1 MSIEAYFSIGK
12 VIGLIVGVLIF
23 IAAYIYCLPAY
34 GIRFGL
40 GLGWLPSGL
49 LAVGVGWFAMVVWA
63 PVLVI
68 ITVIVF
74 FARYAHHKWI
84 SALPH
89 SAARFRHT
97 FFG

>member
-23 IAAYIYCLPAY
+23 IAAYIYCIPAY

-74 FARYAHHKWI
+74 SVYIFWI
-84 SALPH
+84 KSY
-89 SAARFRHT
+89 
-97 FFG
+97 

>member
-23 IAAYIYCLPAY
+23 IAAYIYCIPAH

-49 LAVGVGWFAMVVWA
+49 LAVCVGWFAMVVWA
-63 PVLVI
+63 PVVVI
-68 ITVIVF
+68 VTVIVF
-74 FARYAHHKWI
+74 FAHHAHHK
-84 SALPH
+84 
-89 SAARFRHT
+89 
-97 FFG
+97 